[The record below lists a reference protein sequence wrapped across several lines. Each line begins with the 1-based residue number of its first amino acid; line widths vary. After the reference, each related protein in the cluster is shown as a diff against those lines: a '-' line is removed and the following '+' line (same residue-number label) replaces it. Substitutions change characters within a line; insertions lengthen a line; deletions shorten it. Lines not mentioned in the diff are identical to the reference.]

1 MTAPGLDA
9 KARRLLVSQ
18 APLDRVPASAFL
30 PALTGVLG
38 AGVVLSQR
46 LSPDV
51 SADAALAA
59 ARAIHQTS
67 SATPIGA
74 WRWPRAEADRWGA
87 RLTALTPV
95 LGTDPALYFSVRWG
109 TLGALR
115 AAPAMILPHALALA
129 SQSLGCLLTSVS
141 GMDGLRLDFLEPAP
155 ATPGSERYELIVWGD
170 RWGRAAIEE
179 LEQTA
184 TP

>member
-1 MTAPGLDA
+1 MDA

-51 SADAALAA
+51 SADAAEAA
-59 ARAIHQTS
+59 ARAIDQS
-67 SATPIGA
+67 STTTPIRA
-74 WRWPRAEADRWGA
+74 WRWPLAEAARWGT
-87 RLTALTPV
+87 RLTALTALTPA
-95 LGTDPALYFSVRWG
+95 LGTEPALYFSVRWG

-115 AAPAMILPHALALA
+115 AAPAMILPHALTLA
-129 SQSLGCLLTSVS
+129 SQSLGCLLTASN
-141 GMDGLRLDFLEPAP
+141 GKDGLRLDFLESE
-155 ATPGSERYELIVWGD
+155 ATAGGVGSYELIVWGD
-170 RWGRAAIEE
+170 HWGRAVIDE
-179 LEQTA
+179 LEQA
-184 TP
+184 PTP